1 MTSANEE
8 RAAAGEVTVGEE
20 TGVSDID
27 VDVDMDVDVVVSETD
42 DESGV
47 AVEDAPS
54 VSLDES
60 IGDRSALGE
69 DGRPKRLKLF
79 MDEDELLG
87 LHRRLASKLFRL
99 VRKRSGKIVPFD
111 RMKITNAIFKAAQEV
126 GGRDRETAERL
137 TDEVLLYL
145 YSERE
150 DNLPQVE
157 EIQDAIEKILVE
169 RGHARTA
176 KAFILYRDRRQQV
189 RRRDLTP
196 DLPGLEKKRKT
207 TNLDATD
214 IALFVR
220 TSGDDMIV
228 WDREKIIETLIREAD
243 VDVEAAEK
251 ISREVEDQI
260 ILSNTK
266 VITAP
271 LIREL
276 VDAKLVEHGLESA
289 RRKHTR
295 LGVPLYDAERI
306 ILTPNKENAN
316 IPHNPEATNMTLAE
330 SVKKQYALLKAFDQ
344 DISDAHARGDIH
356 LHDLGFFDRPYCSGQ
371 SLEYVKRF
379 GLHLPNALSIAKPAK
394 HPDILLAHMVKF
406 SAALQGHF
414 AGAIGWDAVNVF
426 FSPFLEGL
434 SDRDIHQLAEMLV
447 FEYSQQSVARGGQ
460 AIFSDIN
467 IYWETPKHFADVMAI
482 GPGGKQTGRT
492 YRDYQKD
499 AQRFAFALFDIY
511 KEGDGTGRP
520 FFFPKPLVHI
530 TDEFFR
536 TPGHEEFLLHISDV
550 AADKGNTYFV
560 FDRGETAKISECCRL
575 SFKLEQSDL
584 DDAKEPW
591 RMRYSALQNVT
602 LNLPRVAY
610 YADGDEAKLFG
621 KLDEFM
627 GLAVSAHQQKRKV
640 IEDLL
645 AMGDRGPL
653 ALLTMKLDGQ
663 EYLRMHRVT
672 YLIGLLGLNEL
683 VHAHTGCELHES
695 EEAFRLGLK
704 VVAHLK
710 LACEK
715 ASKETGMRFVLE
727 QTPAESAAYRMAKL
741 DLEHFPSEAQRVVKG
756 NLGTGEVY
764 YTNSTFLN
772 VSLPISPIERVK
784 KEGMF
789 HDMIEAGALSHIWI
803 ADSRPSAE
811 AVANF
816 VKKTFTHTRNA
827 QIAFS
832 PEFTT
837 CNECLKVTRGLVDTC
852 PYCSSTAVDGITR
865 VTGYFSKISG
875 WNKGKQ
881 AELDDRFRSRVR

>member
-1 MTSANEE
+1 MSRANEE
-8 RAAAGEVTVGEE
+8 RRATEATVSTSAIVAANDVIDEVIV
-20 TGVSDID
+20 
-27 VDVDMDVDVVVSETD
+27 
-42 DESGV
+42 DESV
-47 AVEDAPS
+47 TTTE
-54 VSLDES
+54 E
-60 IGDRSALGE
+60 
-69 DGRPKRLKLF
+69 PKSHLRFF
-79 MDEDELLG
+79 MDEEELLG

-111 RMKITNAIFKAAQEV
+111 RKKITLAIFKAAEEV
-126 GGRDRETAERL
+126 GGRDQEIAERL

-145 YSERE
+145 YSERG

-157 EIQDAIEKILVE
+157 EIQNAIEKVLIE

-176 KAFILYRDRRQQV
+176 KAFILYRDKRSRV
-189 RRRDLTP
+189 RKTDISPRLID
-196 DLPGLEKKRKT
+196 LEKKRRE
-207 TNLDATD
+207 LQHDATD
-214 IALFVR
+214 LALFVR
-220 TSGDDMIV
+220 MSGDDMV
-228 WDREKIIETLIREAD
+228 TWDREKIIETLVREAD
-243 VDVEAAEK
+243 VGVGVAEK

-260 ILSNTK
+260 VLSKTK

-276 VDAKLVEHGLESA
+276 VDAKLIEHGLEAA

-306 ILTPNKENAN
+306 ILVPNKENAN

-330 SVKKQYALLKAFDQ
+330 SVKKQYALLAVFSQ
-344 DISDAHARGDIH
+344 EIADAHARGDIH

-371 SLEYVKRF
+371 SLEYVKKF
-379 GLHLPNALSIAKPAK
+379 GLHLPNSLAIAKPAK

-434 SDRDIHQLAEMLV
+434 SDRDVHQLAQMLI

-467 IYWETPKHFADVMAI
+467 IYWETPKHFAGVEAL
-482 GPGGKQTGRT
+482 GPGGKPTGRT
-492 YRDYQKD
+492 YLDFQKES
-499 AQRFAFALFDIY
+499 QQFAMALFDTY

-536 TPGHEEFLLHISDV
+536 TPGHEDFLHHISDV

-575 SFKLEQSDL
+575 SFKLDESDL
-584 DDAKEPW
+584 EDAKEPW

-602 LNLPRVAY
+602 LNLPRAAY
-610 YADGDEAKLFG
+610 YAKGDDAKLFE
-621 KLDEFM
+621 KLDEFLE
-627 GLAVSAHQQKRKV
+627 LAVVAHREKRQI
-640 IEDLL
+640 IERLL
-645 AMGDRGPL
+645 SMGDRGPL
-653 ALLTMKLDGQ
+653 ALLTMNLDGHQ
-663 EYLRMHRVT
+663 YLRMHRVT

-683 VHAHTGCELHES
+683 VQSHIGQEIHES

-704 VVAHLK
+704 VIAHLK
-710 LACEK
+710 LACDA
-715 ASKETGMRFVLE
+715 ASKRAGMRFVLE
-727 QTPAESAAYRMAKL
+727 QTPAESAAYRLAKL
-741 DLEHFPSEAQRVVKG
+741 DLEHFERQAERVVKG
-756 NLGTGEVY
+756 NLSLGEIY

-772 VSLPISPIERVK
+772 VSHPVSPIERVK
-784 KEGMF
+784 KEGRF
-789 HDMIEAGALSHIWI
+789 HDMIEAGALSHVWI
-803 ADSRPSAE
+803 ADSRPDAG
-811 AVANF
+811 AVSSF
-816 VKKTFTHTRNA
+816 VRRTFEHTRNA

-837 CNECLKVTRGLVDTC
+837 CNSCLAVTRGLKDQC
-852 PYCSSTAVDGITR
+852 PRCSSAEIDGITR
-865 VTGYFSKISG
+865 VTGYYSRVSG
-875 WNKGKQ
+875 WNKGKRG
-881 AELDDRFRSRVR
+881 ELEDRFRSEFA

>member
-1 MTSANEE
+1 MSKAHDKDVVDASVVDEEVVASDSTLEEILRERQTDIEVVEADANAPVEINLDDAI
-8 RAAAGEVTVGEE
+8 RVDDAAGE
-20 TGVSDID
+20 TGRSD
-27 VDVDMDVDVVVSETD
+27 
-42 DESGV
+42 
-47 AVEDAPS
+47 
-54 VSLDES
+54 
-60 IGDRSALGE
+60 
-69 DGRPKRLKLF
+69 RLKLF

-99 VRKRSGKIVPFD
+99 VRKRSGKIVQFD
-111 RMKITNAIFKAAQEV
+111 RKKITTAIFKAAEEV
-126 GGRDRETAERL
+126 GGKDREIAERL

-145 YSERE
+145 YTEKG
-150 DNLPQVE
+150 DNLPEVE
-157 EIQDAIEKILVE
+157 EIQDAIEKVLVE

-176 KAFILYRDRRQQV
+176 KAFILYRDRRHQV
-189 RRRDLTP
+189 RRKDQASDLA
-196 DLPGLEKKRKT
+196 GLERKRAAKSF
-207 TNLDATD
+207 DATD
-214 IALFVR
+214 IAVFVR
-220 TSGDDMIV
+220 TSADDMIV
-228 WDREKIIETLIREAD
+228 WDRERIIETLVREAALD
-243 VDVEAAEK
+243 VTTAEK

-260 ILSNTK
+260 VLSGIK

-330 SVKKQYALLKAFDQ
+330 SIKKQYALLEIFSQ
-344 DISDAHARGDIH
+344 EISDAHARGDIH
-356 LHDLGFFDRPYCSGQ
+356 LHDLGFIDRPYCSGQ
-371 SLEYVKRF
+371 SLEYVKKF
-379 GLHLPNALSIAKPAK
+379 GLSLPNALSIAKPAK
-394 HPDILLAHMVKF
+394 HPEILLAHMVKF

-426 FSPFLEGL
+426 FAPFLEGL
-434 SDRDIHQLAEMLV
+434 SDRDVHQLAEMLI

-467 IYWETPKHFADVMAI
+467 IYWETPKHFRDVPAI
-482 GPGGKQTGRT
+482 GPGGKPTGRT
-492 YRDYQKD
+492 YAEYQKD
-499 AQRFAFALFDIY
+499 SQRFAMALFDVY

-530 TDEFFR
+530 TDEFFK

-602 LNLPRVAY
+602 LNLPRAAY
-610 YADGDEAKLFG
+610 YAAGDDEKLFE
-621 KLDEFM
+621 KLDDILEIAVHAHEQKKELVEKLLSM
-627 GLAVSAHQQKRKV
+627 GT
-640 IEDLL
+640 
-645 AMGDRGPL
+645 RGPL
-653 ALLTMKLDGQ
+653 ALLTMAPDGQ
-663 EYLRMHRVT
+663 GYLRMHRVT

-683 VHAHTGCELHES
+683 VQSHTGYELHES
-695 EEAFRLGLK
+695 DVAFRLGLK
-704 VVAHLK
+704 VIAHLK

-715 ASKETGMRFVLE
+715 WTKDIDGMRFVLE
-727 QTPAESAAYRMAKL
+727 QTPAESTAYRMAKL
-741 DLEHFPSEAQRVVKG
+741 DLEHFPGDAERVVKG
-756 NLGTGEVY
+756 NMDVGEVY

-772 VSLPISPIERVK
+772 VAHQISPIERVK

-789 HDMIEAGALSHIWI
+789 HDMIEAGALSHVWI
-803 ADSRPSAE
+803 ADTRPSAE
-811 AVANF
+811 AVASF

-837 CNECLKVTRGLVDTC
+837 CNVCMKVSRGLVDAC
-852 PYCSSTAVDGITR
+852 PYCSSSDVDGITS
-865 VTGYFSKISG
+865 VTEYCSKVSSL
-875 WNKGKQ
+875 NKGKRG
-881 AELDDRFRSRVR
+881 ELKDQYRSDIE

>member
-1 MTSANEE
+1 
-8 RAAAGEVTVGEE
+8 
-20 TGVSDID
+20 
-27 VDVDMDVDVVVSETD
+27 
-42 DESGV
+42 
-47 AVEDAPS
+47 
-54 VSLDES
+54 
-60 IGDRSALGE
+60 
-69 DGRPKRLKLF
+69 

-99 VRKRSGKIVPFD
+99 VRKRSGKIVQFD
-111 RMKITNAIFKAAQEV
+111 RKKITTAIFKAAEEV
-126 GGRDRETAERL
+126 GGKDREIAERL

-145 YSERE
+145 YTEKG
-150 DNLPQVE
+150 DNLPEVE

-176 KAFILYRDRRQQV
+176 KAFILYRDRRHQV
-189 RRRDLTP
+189 RRKKEPTELA
-196 DLPGLEKKRKT
+196 GLEKKRAQRT
-207 TNLDATD
+207 FDATD
-214 IALFVR
+214 IAVFVR
-220 TSGDDMIV
+220 TSGDDMVV
-228 WDREKIIETLIREAD
+228 WDRERIIETLVREAALD
-243 VDVEAAEK
+243 VTMAEK

-260 ILSNTK
+260 VLSGIK

-330 SVKKQYALLKAFDQ
+330 SVKKQYALLEVFSQ
-344 DISDAHARGDIH
+344 EVSDAHARGDIH
-356 LHDLGFFDRPYCSGQ
+356 LHDLGFIDRPYCSGQ
-371 SLEYVKRF
+371 SLEYVKKF
-379 GLHLPNALSIAKPAK
+379 GLSLPNALSIAKPAK
-394 HPDILLAHMVKF
+394 HPEILLAHMVKF

-434 SDRDIHQLAEMLV
+434 SDRDVHQLAEMLI

-467 IYWETPKHFADVMAI
+467 IYWETPKHFRDVPAI
-482 GPGGKQTGRT
+482 GPGGKKTGKT
-492 YRDYQKD
+492 YLDYQKE
-499 AQRFAFALFDIY
+499 AQRFAIALFDVY

-520 FFFPKPLVHI
+520 FFFPKPLMHI

-536 TPGHEEFLLHISDV
+536 TPGHEEFLLHICDV

-575 SFKLEQSDL
+575 SFKLEQSDFE
-584 DDAKEPW
+584 DAKEPW

-610 YADGDEAKLFG
+610 YANGDDAKLFE
-621 KLDEFM
+621 KLDDILGM
-627 GLAVSAHQQKRKV
+627 AVEAHKTKKELVER
-640 IEDLL
+640 LL
-645 AMGDRGPL
+645 AMGDQGPL
-653 ALLTMKLDGQ
+653 ALLTMAPDGQ
-663 EYLRMHRVT
+663 QYLRMHRVT
-672 YLIGLLGLNEL
+672 YLVGLLGLNEL
-683 VHAHTGCELHES
+683 VQSHTGFELHEN
-695 EEAFRLGLK
+695 EDAFRLGLK
-704 VVAHLK
+704 VIAHLK

-715 ASKETGMRFVLE
+715 WSEETEGMRFVLE
-727 QTPAESAAYRMAKL
+727 QTPAESTAYRMAKL
-741 DLEHFPSEAQRVVKG
+741 DLEHFPEYAERVVKG
-756 NLGTGEVY
+756 NRDVGEVY

-772 VSLPISPIERVK
+772 VSHPISPIERVK

-789 HDMIEAGALSHIWI
+789 HDMIEAGALSHVWI
-803 ADSRPSAE
+803 ADSLPDAE
-811 AVANF
+811 AVASF
-816 VKKTFTHTRNA
+816 VKSTFTHTRNA

-837 CNECLKVTRGLVDTC
+837 CNTCMKVTRGLVDSC
-852 PYCSSTAVDGITR
+852 PHCESPEVDGITR

-881 AELDDRFRSRVR
+881 GELDDRFRSGVK